1 MALVAVIGPTIR
13 AGESLSDGLDLSSGD
28 LLRLTMPLEWTPA
41 PVTFQI
47 STEGQNYNDVFNLD
61 GYEVTL
67 PVVVPGSAV
76 IVPLDV
82 GKAIAWIKFRSGSR
96 ANPVPQEADRTFAV
110 AISTYT
116 GQGPKQDSGPR
127 AKG

>member
-1 MALVAVIGPTIR
+1 MALVAVVGPTILK
-13 AGESLSDGLDLSSGD
+13 GESLSEGLDLSNGD
-28 LLRLTMPLEWTPA
+28 LLRLTMPIDWTPA

-47 STEGQNYNDVFNLD
+47 STDGGTYNDCFHLD

-67 PVVVPGSAV
+67 PTVVPRSAV

-82 GKAIAWIKFRSGSR
+82 GKAIAWIKFRSGTR
-96 ANPVPQEADRTFAV
+96 ANPIPQEADRTFAV

-116 GQGPKQDSGPR
+116 GKPSDR
-127 AKG
+127 